1 MWTSLLPKAKM
12 ADTTRKKSLR
22 FFCIVSMVTASTAVW
37 FTTVSM
43 ATTSIL
49 SIFFQFKKKMNEK
62 SLNLR
67 QKGATT
73 AASSSKIFGRT
84 NELDTRPVDRMHP
97 REPFEKKRHE
107 TNDFTQPPTDGP
119 WHQLTCRPHT
129 KVTAKPTLRPKR
141 PIYRRRLP
149 LGSRQGRKTSEN
161 LSKRGFFTR
170 LTSRDQGRW
179 SPIATFTLITR
190 FDWIRSTCRPRGS
203 SLPNKVYGF

>member
-1 MWTSLLPKAKM
+1 MLTGVLHASRVHFMRMVVAFLDLTRPVSIRLKPICM
-12 ADTTRKKSLR
+12 ADFFKNLIPIKLNHSNVDIFITESQDGGYDEEEIVEILLHR
-22 FFCIVSMVTASTAVW
+22 FHGNGQHSRLIH
-37 FTTVSM
+37 
-43 ATTSIL
+43 
-49 SIFFQFKKKMNEK
+49 N
-62 SLNLR
+62 
-67 QKGATT
+67 GATT

-161 LSKRGFFTR
+161 LSKRGFFH
-170 LTSRDQGRW
+170 
-179 SPIATFTLITR
+179 
-190 FDWIRSTCRPRGS
+190 
-203 SLPNKVYGF
+203 KVNVT